1 MSEFLTTAPQ
11 HCSSQPKGGVSKTS
25 PAFTKRCPADRQLA
39 PRCAASESFQ
49 QQISADERGTC
60 GVPAARHAGYY
71 GEFVEI
77 SAHVR
82 GSKTCHLSPN
92 EGVITPLK
100 DGGQSCLF
108 DKSTADATRNSCIV
122 TCK

>member
-11 HCSSQPKGGVSKTS
+11 HLF
-25 PAFTKRCPADRQLA
+25 FTAQGWRQQDITRIYKRCPAGRQKA
-39 PRCAASESFQ
+39 PRSAASESFQ